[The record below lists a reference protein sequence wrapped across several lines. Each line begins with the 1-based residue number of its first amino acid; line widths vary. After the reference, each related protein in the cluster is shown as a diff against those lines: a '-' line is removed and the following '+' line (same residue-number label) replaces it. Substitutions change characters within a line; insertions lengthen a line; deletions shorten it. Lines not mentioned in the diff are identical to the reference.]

1 MQERTV
7 DSARAGAGRGC
18 LGALPL
24 IALALQG
31 CAPTSQ
37 QAVVTDPGP
46 AQPALETVPYQ
57 EILAPVPIRVRFPV
71 RYGVEDVI
79 LYYRTFG
86 ERTWNALKLL
96 RSGQTWHG
104 AIGCLEVSTI
114 TGYLQFFLQGQDPG
128 GHVVVATGTPSWPH
142 VVQIAS
148 RLAYGPTSLPGD
160 PPTWRCVDPA
170 DCPPGFPGCPSY
182 VPRRP
187 ACESNADCA
196 NGDYCA
202 WDGYCDSVTP
212 VFAVPV
218 VAQGAVSR

>member
-24 IALALQG
+24 IALVLQG

-86 ERTWNALKLL
+86 ERTWNALRLL

-104 AIGCLEVSTI
+104 AIGFANALATPNGSMNLVST
-114 TGYLQFFLQGQDPG
+114 TCRNSDNAC
-128 GHVVVATGTPSWPH
+128 VRSWYICRM
-142 VVQIAS
+142 VCRIMRA
-148 RLAYGPTSLPGD
+148 LK
-160 PPTWRCVDPA
+160 
-170 DCPPGFPGCPSY
+170 
-182 VPRRP
+182 
-187 ACESNADCA
+187 
-196 NGDYCA
+196 
-202 WDGYCDSVTP
+202 
-212 VFAVPV
+212 
-218 VAQGAVSR
+218 